1 MNGIDLYIATGK
13 QKHGEQET
21 AAVVLPA
28 DAETG
33 SASALATIKQKLK
46 TEKGRAFHKMRKA
59 IVEPVFGQ
67 IKQQELFPLSGAIH
81 SRLRAKF
88 HSADSALSKTRLKH
102 SPSRRFHYGLL
113 A

>member
-1 MNGIDLYIATGK
+1 MNAIDLYIAPGK

-28 DAETG
+28 DAG
-33 SASALATIKQKLK
+33 SASALETIKQKLK
-46 TEKGRAFHKMRKA
+46 TEKGRAFHKIRKA

-67 IKQQELFPLSGAIH
+67 IKQEEPFPRSGAIH

-88 HSADSALSKTRLKH
+88 HAADSALSKTRLKH
-102 SPSRRFHYGLL
+102 NPPRSGLP